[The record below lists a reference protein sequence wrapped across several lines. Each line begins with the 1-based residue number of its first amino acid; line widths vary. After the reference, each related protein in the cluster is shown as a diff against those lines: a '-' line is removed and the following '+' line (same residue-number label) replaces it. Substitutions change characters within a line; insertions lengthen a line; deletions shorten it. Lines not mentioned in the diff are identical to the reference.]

1 MKTRMTGK
9 PGAHGRRLV
18 SAVLVRHQM
27 HVQLRRDV
35 HFDRKQ
41 ELQEPCAA
49 MAPMQLADDLSGG
62 DIQGREQRRSAMAF
76 VIVRTATAELVESGP
91 VGE

>member
-1 MKTRMTGK
+1 
-9 PGAHGRRLV
+9 
-18 SAVLVRHQM
+18 
-27 HVQLRRDV
+27 
-35 HFDRKQ
+35 
-41 ELQEPCAA
+41 